1 MRRCPQR
8 ELQNPR
14 HAHRLTAF
22 RVTNGVTEARVV
34 VRCRSTRPTEPIGV
48 RESHS
53 DIRNVVNDACS
64 RHVIDDLGEHPG
76 ECERRLVLICDGRTA
91 SASTLMPDASTIEIG
106 IVTGSFPSPTGLP
119 STNKFSVPGALAL
132 ERPVLAG
139 RGKLETQGIGDVPS
153 GRHARRDAFAP
164 RVRERA
170 VQDILMRARTRQRSI
185 GEHQS
190 RPWLV
195 RRTRPAGKRWMFQVL
210 GRLRASPWPP
220 RPPRPRTCSRRPPVR
235 CGRRALVDSNRTTRH
250 GANCAPTTDANVGDE
265 VDHGVARP
273 LGERRLQLV
282 NDQVRLLRRPW

>member
-76 ECERRLVLICDGRTA
+76 ESEWRLVLICDGRTA

-170 VQDILMRARTRQRSI
+170 VQDFLMLSPNAAEIHRRAPKSPVACATYPA
-185 GEHQS
+185 S
-190 RPWLV
+190 REAMDVPSAWEAASQPVATAATAAATVFATAACPV
-195 RRTRPAGKRWMFQVL
+195 REKGGSGFEQNN
-210 GRLRASPWPP
+210 PP
-220 RPPRPRTCSRRPPVR
+220 RSELRTNNGCQRGGRGRPRR
-235 CGRRALVDSNRTTRH
+235 CPGARRAAATT
-250 GANCAPTTDANVGDE
+250 C
-265 VDHGVARP
+265 
-273 LGERRLQLV
+273 Q
-282 NDQVRLLRRPW
+282 